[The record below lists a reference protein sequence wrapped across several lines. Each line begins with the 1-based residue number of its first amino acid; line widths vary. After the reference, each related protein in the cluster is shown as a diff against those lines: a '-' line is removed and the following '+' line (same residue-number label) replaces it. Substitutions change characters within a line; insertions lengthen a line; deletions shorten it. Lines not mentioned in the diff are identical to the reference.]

1 MRIICIARCALAV
14 LPEPWLLSTISA
26 DVQGFFRVLK
36 CQYLRVANIW
46 TSEHP
51 PQSGKQD
58 TINAHILESLLE
70 LFLDTIITLELKF
83 HEFFSLPCQTIKA
96 IGRINY
102 LDKLQLVLFGIPSGL
117 AAADTSS
124 FNALMME
131 AQGLRSL
138 TLASPVLL
146 PCKPEL
152 MAGLKYPSITH
163 LEVEA
168 NKDFD
173 SDALLG
179 ISIALK
185 PSVKH
190 LTVHDFA
197 FVTVTPLLPIYETL
211 RETIEVLVVNH
222 GSCLSPI
229 LHLMFL
235 ELRILVVHDGLDSFA
250 NLLSQG
256 LFSQAPIRTLAI
268 HSFSIKMSRGIFT
281 VDTFSKLPQLQ
292 LLVFMDALSTDYSLP
307 PGYLSACKARNIK
320 CVCS

>member
-1 MRIICIARCALAV
+1 MTNNDLEIGMQNILELPQEIIELVFSELISSTWAPHSYKIIVPLRLVYRAWADWIYAHHLYRQLRFGSASQALAFIDHFGRRSRIV
-14 LPEPWLLSTISA
+14 LRA
-26 DVQGFFRVLK
+26 K
-36 CQYLRVANIW
+36 CQYLQVANIW

-51 PQSGKQD
+51 PQSAKQD
-58 TINAHILESLLE
+58 TINSHILKSLLE
-70 LFLDTIITLELKF
+70 LFLYTIITLELRFHKF
-83 HEFFSLPCQTIKA
+83 FTLPSQ
-96 IGRINY
+96 RQINY
-102 LDKLQLVLFGIPSGL
+102 LDNLQLNLFGIPSGL
-117 AAADTSS
+117 AAADVSS
-124 FNALMME
+124 FNTLMME

-152 MAGLKYPSITH
+152 MAGIKYPPITH

-173 SDALLG
+173 SDALILS

-197 FVTVTPLLPIYETL
+197 FVTVIPALVPIYETM

-229 LHLMFL
+229 LHLML
-235 ELRILVVHDGLDSFA
+235 LALRVPVVHDGLDSFA

-256 LFSQAPIRTLAI
+256 LSSQAPI
-268 HSFSIKMSRGIFT
+268 
-281 VDTFSKLPQLQ
+281 
-292 LLVFMDALSTDYSLP
+292 
-307 PGYLSACKARNIK
+307 
-320 CVCS
+320 

>member
-1 MRIICIARCALAV
+1 MQNILELPQEIIELVFSELISSTWAPHSYKIIGPLRLVYRAWVDWIYAHHLYRQLRFGSASQALAFIDHFGRRSRIV
-14 LPEPWLLSTISA
+14 LRA
-26 DVQGFFRVLK
+26 K
-36 CQYLRVANIW
+36 CQYLQVANIW

-51 PQSGKQD
+51 PHQRQ
-58 TINAHILESLLE
+58 
-70 LFLDTIITLELKF
+70 
-83 HEFFSLPCQTIKA
+83 
-96 IGRINY
+96 INY
-102 LDKLQLVLFGIPSGL
+102 LDNLQLNLFGIPSGL
-117 AAADTSS
+117 AAADVSS
-124 FNALMME
+124 FNTLMME

-152 MAGLKYPSITH
+152 MAGIKYPPITH

-173 SDALLG
+173 SDALILS

-197 FVTVTPLLPIYETL
+197 FVTVIPALVPIYETL

-235 ELRILVVHDGLDSFA
+235 ALRVPVVHDGLDSFA

-256 LFSQAPIRTLAI
+256 LSSQAPI
-268 HSFSIKMSRGIFT
+268 
-281 VDTFSKLPQLQ
+281 
-292 LLVFMDALSTDYSLP
+292 
-307 PGYLSACKARNIK
+307 
-320 CVCS
+320 